1 MTHGN
6 RIRKRIILA
15 ISITTKCL
23 VASFV
28 ELLAGIAQAQQVR
41 HEPSPS
47 YLEACACAD
56 LDLLSKEPFLVL
68 SCSPPS
74 ESPAND
80 RKPQGRF
87 RDATCNQVPE
97 CLWSKR
103 FIETKARLQATLSQ
117 LRTLERWHSEIQ
129 GGCGPETGYDSFYF
143 SYLDAHVE

>member
-1 MTHGN
+1 MTYGN

-28 ELLAGIAQAQQVR
+28 ELQSLARIAQTQQVR
-41 HEPSPS
+41 YEPSPS
-47 YLEACACAD
+47 YLKAYACAD
-56 LDLLSKEPFLVL
+56 SDLFSKEPFLIL

-74 ESPAND
+74 LSPANV
-80 RKPQGRF
+80 RKPQERF

-103 FIETKARLQATLSQ
+103 FIETKARLQATFEPA
-117 LRTLERWHSEIQ
+117 TKH
-129 GGCGPETGYDSFYF
+129 
-143 SYLDAHVE
+143 